1 MKRSAP
7 ATLTRAATGGAL
19 WLGGS
24 LALQVAIGLV
34 SQVVLAAILTPH
46 DFGLFALVISVSYL
60 LSTVGNFGIRTL
72 MAQRSL
78 AEIGALRRPLLTVGV
93 IAATLSGLLLIA
105 MSPLVAGWLDE
116 PDLRDLMLVAAST
129 FVLKPYTAVAAATLQ
144 ARLQFSR
151 LATTTLLATISHYVV
166 AIAMARA
173 GMGALSLV
181 AGLQVNAVVMVIV
194 LWLFSR
200 GGSPSGEGS
209 QYSVRQAAALAK
221 WPVAGE
227 VAMDARLDYLAIRV
241 FATTEVVGYYHFAFI
256 LVHRLIDLLMGV
268 SRNVLFPTLSRI
280 GALADRQAAGV
291 VRAGTVLVAAG
302 AAAAAGLIAAMF
314 PIEEILWGGRWE
326 SAVPA
331 MMLLASAAPVQAGQ
345 AAVEQLLK
353 ARALFRRWTGVMVVR
368 SAGSALV
375 ALGVVAVMRDASTA
389 TEIAAAVG
397 AFLVIEALLE
407 VVAIG
412 PGVGV
417 APGAYWRRVL
427 PSWVVLV
434 TTGWLVVGL
443 ASTWSLGSW
452 AAAFLS
458 LGLVGASSVVVAAVM
473 WRRGLFARH

>member
-1 MKRSAP
+1 MKRTAP
-7 ATLTRAATGGAL
+7 PTLTRAATGGAL

-24 LALQVAIGLV
+24 LAIQVGIGLV
-34 SQVVLAAILTPH
+34 AQVVLAAILTPH

-78 AEIGALRRPLLTVGV
+78 EEIGALRRPMLIVGV
-93 IAATLSGLLLIA
+93 VAATLSGLLLVA
-105 MSPLVAGWLDE
+105 LSPLVAGWLNE
-116 PDLRDLMLVAAST
+116 PDLRGLMLVSAST
-129 FVLKPYTAVAAATLQ
+129 FILKPYTAVAAATLQ

-151 LATTTLLATISHYVV
+151 IATALLVATIAHYAV
-166 AIAMARA
+166 AIVLAKA

-181 AGLQVNAVVMVIV
+181 AGLQVNAVVMVTL

-200 GGSPSGEGS
+200 GAAPTIPGSEI
-209 QYSVRQAAALAK
+209 SVRQAAALAK

-227 VAMDARLDYLAIRV
+227 VAMDARLDYLAIRI

-280 GALADRQAAGV
+280 GAYTDRQAAGV

-302 AAAAAGLIAAMF
+302 AAAAAALIAAMA

-353 ARALFRRWTGVMVVR
+353 ARAMFRRWTGVMVVR

-375 ALGVVAVMRDASTA
+375 ALGIVAVMRDTA
-389 TEIAAAVG
+389 TATAVAAGVG
-397 AFLVIEALLE
+397 IFLVVEALLE
-407 VVAIG
+407 VVVVG
-412 PGVGV
+412 PWLGVP
-417 APGAYWRRVL
+417 PGSYWRTAL

-434 TTGWLVVGL
+434 TAGWLVVGL
-443 ASTWSLGSW
+443 STMWSLSPW
-452 AAAFLS
+452 PAAFTS
-458 LGLVGASSVVVAAVM
+458 LALVGAVAVVVGAVM
-473 WRRGLFARH
+473 WRRGLFARR

>member
-7 ATLTRAATGGAL
+7 LTLTRAATGGAL
-19 WLGGS
+19 WMGGS

-34 SQVVLAAILTPH
+34 AQVILAAILTPH

-72 MAQRSL
+72 MSQRSL
-78 AEIGALRRPLLTVGV
+78 EEIGALRRPMLIVGV
-93 IAATLSGLLLIA
+93 GAATLSGLLLVA
-105 MSPLVAGWLDE
+105 LSPLVAAWLNE
-116 PDLRDLMLVAAST
+116 PDLRGLMFVAAST
-129 FVLKPYTAVAAATLQ
+129 FVLKPYTAVASATLQ

-151 LATTTLLATISHYVV
+151 IATALLAATIAHYVV
-166 AIAMARA
+166 AIIMARA
-173 GMGALSLV
+173 DMGALSLV
-181 AGLQVNAVVMVIV
+181 AGLQVNAVVLVTV

-200 GGSPSGEGS
+200 GAAPVVPGSEI
-209 QYSVRQAAALAK
+209 SVRQAAALAK
-221 WPVAGE
+221 WPAAGE
-227 VAMDARLDYLAIRV
+227 VAMDARLDYLAIKV
-241 FATTEVVGYYHFAFI
+241 FASTEVVGYYHFAFI

-280 GALADRQAAGV
+280 EGDTDRQSAGV

-302 AAAAAGLIAAMF
+302 SAAAAALIAAMF

-375 ALGVVAVMRDASTA
+375 ALGVVAVMRDTA
-389 TEIAAAVG
+389 TATAIAAGVG
-397 AFLVIEALLE
+397 IFLVVEALLE
-407 VVAIG
+407 VVVVG
-412 PGVGV
+412 PGLGI
-417 APGAYWRRVL
+417 APGSYWRTAL
-427 PSWVVLV
+427 PSWMVLV
-434 TTGWLVVGL
+434 AAGWLVVAL
-443 ASTWSLGSW
+443 STVWSLSPW
-452 AAAFLS
+452 PAAFAS
-458 LGLVGASSVVVAAVM
+458 LALVGAVAVVVATVM
-473 WRRGLFARH
+473 WRRGLLARR